1 MKERGTLMG
10 SRLFHVI
17 VICGAALNVA
27 ASGCGSEYAGFG
39 LAAAQDPDP
48 LDRCTLPDGSCIEHC
63 QPLGLDQ
70 CIDPCF
76 VHTSTCNPSCVQPDG
91 SCGWPPTK

>member
-1 MKERGTLMG
+1 MG
-10 SRLFHVI
+10 NRLFHVI

-27 ASGCGSEYAGFG
+27 TSGCSSQEYAGVT
-39 LAAAQDPDP
+39 LAQNRVGDPDP

-63 QPLGLDQ
+63 QPLGPNACL
-70 CIDPCF
+70 DPCF
-76 VHTSTCNPSCVQPDG
+76 VHTASCNPSCIQPDG